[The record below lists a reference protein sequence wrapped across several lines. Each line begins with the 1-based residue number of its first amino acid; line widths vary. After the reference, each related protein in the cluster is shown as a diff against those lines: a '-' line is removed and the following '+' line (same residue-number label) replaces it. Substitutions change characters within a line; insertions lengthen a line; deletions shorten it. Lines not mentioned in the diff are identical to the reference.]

1 MTLNQLQTYAVNNIP
16 TNTGN
21 MYKYQGQAGHTW
33 AGDGEVGK
41 IGRLEVDG
49 HVDATTNDNGQGY
62 SVSGNAY
69 SSIKSSG
76 LLVDRYGQKD
86 GRVVVKCGHHY
97 SGSGSSRYLDTGVL
111 GNHMLYVTGV
121 NLIYNSDAASDQ
133 KYAANLDRIMLL
145 YAYNL
150 YDNNNKAASYVY
162 EASVKNSGSSS
173 LRSNY
178 AAGDR
183 LFSYSLS
190 SSDRALVMGNRMTC
204 EGVYFEFSANSSP
217 GCCKN
222 KHVAARVWGMTPI
235 LHRHPDDS
243 LSTSAPSFMYMPY
256 HSDLDLKRAKTLSG
270 LVRLQ
275 D

>member
-1 MTLNQLQTYAVNNIP
+1 MGLNLVQTYAVNNIP
-16 TNTGN
+16 TSAGN

-33 AGDGEVGK
+33 AGTGGVGQ
-41 IGRLEVDG
+41 IGSLEID
-49 HVDATTNDNGQGY
+49 GQGNASTDSNGTGY
-62 SVSGNAY
+62 GVSGNAY

-97 SGSGSSRYLDTGVL
+97 SGSGGSRYLGTGVK

-121 NLIYNSDAASDQ
+121 NLIYNSDAASEQ
-133 KYAANLDRIMLL
+133 KYAANLQRIMLL

-150 YDNNNKAASYVY
+150 YDNNNKAVAYVY
-162 EASVKNSGSSS
+162 EATVKNSGSSS
-173 LRSNY
+173 LRTNY
-178 AAGDR
+178 GAGDR
-183 LFSYSLS
+183 LFSYSIS
-190 SSDRALVMGNRMTC
+190 SSDRALVMGNKMTC
-204 EGVYFEFSANSSP
+204 EGVYMEFSANQSP

-235 LHRHPDDS
+235 LHRNKNDS
-243 LSTSAPSFMYMPY
+243 ISTSAPSLMYMPY

-270 LVRLQ
+270 LVKLQ